1 MMKQLKIMIK
11 IEDGKIAS
19 IINKEG
25 YPDNVS
31 SLLELVGVF
40 ENLKQQHLNKL
51 NLLLKKDL

>member
-1 MMKQLKIMIK
+1 MKQLKIMIK